1 MSRDRRPR
9 SEPRLRICKLEII
22 RGTVQVTRPRGGERG
37 GRGKLVPP
45 PRGSPG
51 GPQGA
56 TTHAHCLW
64 ARPQHV
70 LGAAHRRSSLRRDPG
85 PARLRWAL
93 PGTGVCRSCGA
104 GLLSGHALR
113 GGSEGPVRSPARAK
127 ATSQKPSPLTLVA
140 PALRGF
146 PRPEASG
153 FRRKFLPRGRST
165 GQIWSRPSTYRL
177 SQSELLSLSGA
188 QAPIPINECRRC
200 SGNSVL
206 EPASGLGFCGRA
218 ARGPR
223 ALLWPREAEN
233 REGGSGKAA
242 RPRRPDPARER
253 RARGGPGRAAPRV
266 PQP

>member
-1 MSRDRRPR
+1 MWGRASLRPR
-9 SEPRLRICKLEII
+9 ASKRF
-22 RGTVQVTRPRGGERG
+22 RGT
-37 GRGKLVPP
+37 
-45 PRGSPG
+45 SPIASSREG
-51 GPQGA
+51 
-56 TTHAHCLW
+56 
-64 ARPQHV
+64 HV
-70 LGAAHRRSSLRRDPG
+70 AE
-85 PARLRWAL
+85 
-93 PGTGVCRSCGA
+93 T
-104 GLLSGHALR
+104 LSPDA
-113 GGSEGPVRSPARAK
+113 E
-127 ATSQKPSPLTLVA
+127 TLA

-188 QAPIPINECRRC
+188 QTHIPINECRRC

-206 EPASGLGFCGRA
+206 EPASGLGFYGRA
-218 ARGPR
+218 AWGPR